1 MILGNGVMQAFR
13 RARHRH
19 DEHEIEEQLER
30 RRDAMRFVRRAGSHH
45 RGTVSSF
52 HHEVHE
58 VLVRRCWV
66 LVDPLNRAPS

>member
-45 RGTVSSF
+45 RDCLKLFTTKITK
-52 HHEVHE
+52 E
-58 VLVRRCWV
+58 
-66 LVDPLNRAPS
+66 